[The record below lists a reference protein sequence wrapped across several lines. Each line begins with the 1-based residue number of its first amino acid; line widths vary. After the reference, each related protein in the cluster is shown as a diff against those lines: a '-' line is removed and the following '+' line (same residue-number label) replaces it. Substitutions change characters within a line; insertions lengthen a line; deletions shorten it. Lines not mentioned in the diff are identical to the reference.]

1 MKGITRVVED
11 LQLAPPPHG
20 DRLDGVLV
28 LEVAQPLGERERLLR
43 EQPQVAVLAGDP
55 PPGVVERGVPV
66 VDLAVLV
73 IKDNAVNAGG
83 EPEEIK
89 I

>member
-11 LQLAPPPHG
+11 LQLAPPPDG
-20 DRLDGVLV
+20 DRLNGVLV
-28 LEVAQPLGERERLLR
+28 LEVAQPLGQGEGLLR
-43 EQPQVAVLAGDP
+43 QQPQVAVLAGDP

-73 IKDNAVNAGG
+73 VKDHAVDAGG
-83 EPEEIK
+83 EPEEEK
-89 I
+89 